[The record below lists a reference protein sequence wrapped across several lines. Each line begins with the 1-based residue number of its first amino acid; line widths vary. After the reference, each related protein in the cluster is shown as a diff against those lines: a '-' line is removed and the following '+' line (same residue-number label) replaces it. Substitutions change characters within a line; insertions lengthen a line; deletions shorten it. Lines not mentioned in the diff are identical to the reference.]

1 MKRITRAFKRFGTD
15 LTLPLL
21 RGIVPSFG
29 LGHTAT
35 MSVSLASVKR
45 EVCSSCGTPSSS
57 TRISSGFRLRIQ
69 ALFCVAHHGVQP
81 HFLAGTADYREARR
95 LGRQRQA
102 GQAGAEHGQA
112 TNKDRARMEN
122 LYLGEHE
129 KKRRA
134 RGPALGRSGTYDPA

>member
-69 ALFCVAHHGVQP
+69 ALFCVAHQGVQQ
-81 HFLAGTADYREARR
+81 HFQGGTADYREVRLLVAGRRQTKPAQNTESSKDRVRRKSSNLDSAKKRQARARR
-95 LGRQRQA
+95 LV
-102 GQAGAEHGQA
+102 
-112 TNKDRARMEN
+112 
-122 LYLGEHE
+122 
-129 KKRRA
+129 
-134 RGPALGRSGTYDPA
+134 DPELMIQLRT

>member
-1 MKRITRAFKRFGTD
+1 
-15 LTLPLL
+15 
-21 RGIVPSFG
+21 
-29 LGHTAT
+29 

-69 ALFCVAHHGVQP
+69 ALFCVAHQGVQQ
-81 HFLAGTADYREARR
+81 HFQGGTADYREVRL

-112 TNKDRARMEN
+112 TNKDRARMET
-122 LYLGEHE
+122 LYLDSA